1 MSLSNSMMEKPLV
14 SVLVVTYNSDEYIE
28 ETLDSVKNQTYQNL
42 ELIVTDDGSTDNT
55 ISKVEQWLS
64 VNSNRFVN
72 STVVTVDKNTGV
84 SANYNR
90 GVRSCNGEWIK
101 NVDGDDLLLPNCI
114 EDNVQYVGEH
124 SEINVLFSDLLLW
137 KFEGQ
142 WVKKPYNDSEKLKEF
157 GKLTCEEQLL
167 SIAQYNV
174 LPSQTCFVRACLLR
188 ENPYNEQ
195 YVGIEDYPMWFHLI
209 KSHNKVYFM
218 DKFTALYRVCEST
231 TVSNQRF
238 FSPFYLAS
246 FRTFFW
252 NELAPFLKSNNLTE
266 GYLNYRR
273 YLMLCDFT
281 DCFLKNKK
289 NFVHRVMYKIFVKV
303 LSKLRHFS

>member
-1 MSLSNSMMEKPLV
+1 MATNPLV

-42 ELIVTDDGSTDNT
+42 ELIVSDDGSTDNT
-55 ISKVEQWLS
+55 ISKVEHWLS
-64 VNSNRFVN
+64 ANKNRFVN
-72 STVVTVDKNTGV
+72 TTVITVEKNTGV

-90 GVRSCNGEWIK
+90 GVKFCNGAWIK

-114 EDNVQYVGEH
+114 EDNVQYVNEH
-124 SEINVLFSDLLLW
+124 TEVNVLFSDLMLW
-137 KFEGQ
+137 EFDGK

-157 GKLTCEEQLL
+157 GNLTCEEQLL

-174 LPSQTCFVRACLLR
+174 LPSQTCFVRTCLLR
-188 ENPYNEQ
+188 ENPYNEK
-195 YVGIEDYPMWFHLI
+195 YIGIEDYPMWFHLI
-209 KSHNKVYFM
+209 KNHNKVYFM
-218 DKFTALYRVCEST
+218 DKHTALYRVCEST

-238 FSPFYLAS
+238 FSPFYLTS
-246 FRTFFW
+246 FRIFFW
-252 NELAPFLKSNNLTE
+252 NELAPFLKSNGLTE
-266 GYLNYRR
+266 GYINYRR

-289 NFVHRVMYKIFVKV
+289 TVIHLCFYKVFFKMLKICH
-303 LSKLRHFS
+303 HFS